1 MGDEDNV
8 TLLADPE
15 PSEAAV
21 TPQCTVVGIG
31 ASAGGLIALKHFF
44 EKMAGDTGMAF
55 VVVVHLSPEHASNLA
70 AILQTTTSLPVVEV
84 TETLKIEPN
93 HVYVI
98 PPGKYL
104 TMVDGE
110 VRLTEPEATRG
121 RRVPIDVFLR
131 TLAAAYGRNA
141 ICVILSGTG
150 SDGTLGLK
158 RIKEDGGIAI
168 VQDPADAE
176 YDSMPRSAIATNLV
190 DLILPAAEIPAKLVA
205 LKQCADRI
213 QLPEVA
219 NEEEKAPA
227 AADPIREVLAMLRIR
242 SGHDFSNY
250 KRPTIGR
257 RINRRV
263 QVHELADVN
272 EYIDYL
278 RRHPEEMKALLS
290 DLLITVTNFF
300 RDKNTYKSLEQQV
313 VPQIFANKTSAD
325 QVRVWVAGC
334 ATGEEAY
341 SIAILLHEHAAR
353 LADPPKIQIFATDI
367 DADALATARD
377 CCYNEIIAADVSP
390 ERLRQFFVKD
400 GQNYI
405 VKKEL
410 RDSILFAPH
419 NLLRDPPFSRIDLI
433 TCRNLLIYLNRNT
446 QDILLRVFHF
456 VLRQGGFLFL
466 GASES
471 AEGAASLFAPLDKKN
486 RIYRALP
493 SAAQHPPL
501 PLSGD
506 WKIRIPEPPAAHKH
520 QGLSLGN
527 LHHMLVEE
535 YAPPSVLV
543 NEEGEILH
551 LSQHAGRYLQ
561 LPGGQPTH
569 NLFDIAPPA
578 LQLDLRHAFIT
589 AKQKNRQIETPNVR
603 VSLDGEQRLVN
614 LIIHPTSG
622 ATQGVYL
629 VIFDET
635 RSPAGLR
642 EVAPSAQAALESDK
656 AIETIVRG
664 LEDEL
669 QHIKDQLRAAIEEH
683 ELSVA
688 ELKASNEELLAMNE
702 ELRSTG
708 EELETGKEELQS
720 VNEELTTVNQ
730 ELKETID
737 EVGRANT
744 DLQNLISS
752 TDIATIFLDRELRVR
767 RYTPRTQELFNL
779 IKTDIGR
786 PLEHVTHKLDYG
798 SLTADLAEVVETSQ
812 PIEREVRTSNN
823 RWYMVRVFPYR
834 TLQEHIVGVVATF
847 VDITERRHMEHAVRE
862 ADRRKDEFLALLSHE
877 LRNPLQVLRGVF
889 DIQNRSDNPERI
901 ARMWS
906 MAERQAEQ
914 LHRLVDDL
922 LNVSRIS
929 QGKLDLRKQ
938 RVSLAS
944 VVNLALES
952 SRPALDQ
959 AGHTLTVTL
968 PPEPVYLDADS
979 ARLAQVLTNLLDNA
993 AKYTGPGGRISLNA
1007 ARNGDQIVIRLRDNG
1022 RGIAPEFLP
1031 NVFDMFKQAET
1042 RRGGLGIGLSLVK
1055 QLVEMHGGQ
1064 VWAHSAGEGQGSE
1077 FVVQLPLATDQISL
1091 PPTKEAEPGPTP
1103 AVAAPGRRI
1112 LVVDDNIDAAESLA
1126 ESVRLD
1132 GHVART
1138 AYTGET
1144 AVKAALEFD
1153 PDIIC
1158 LDIDLPDVS
1167 GYEVAERLRRELPN
1181 SLIVAVSGWLREDVS
1196 TDRKSAAIDQYF
1208 LKPANL
1214 ENLRTLIAGNN
1225 ALKA

>member
-1 MGDEDNV
+1 
-8 TLLADPE
+8 
-15 PSEAAV
+15 
-21 TPQCTVVGIG
+21 
-31 ASAGGLIALKHFF
+31 
-44 EKMAGDTGMAF
+44 
-55 VVVVHLSPEHASNLA
+55 
-70 AILQTTTSLPVVEV
+70 
-84 TETLKIEPN
+84 
-93 HVYVI
+93 
-98 PPGKYL
+98 
-104 TMVDGE
+104 
-110 VRLTEPEATRG
+110 
-121 RRVPIDVFLR
+121 
-131 TLAAAYGRNA
+131 
-141 ICVILSGTG
+141 
-150 SDGTLGLK
+150 
-158 RIKEDGGIAI
+158 
-168 VQDPADAE
+168 
-176 YDSMPRSAIATNLV
+176 
-190 DLILPAAEIPAKLVA
+190 
-205 LKQCADRI
+205 
-213 QLPEVA
+213 
-219 NEEEKAPA
+219 
-227 AADPIREVLAMLRIR
+227 MLRIR

-257 RINRRV
+257 RISRRV

-278 RRHPEEMKALLS
+278 RRHPEEIQALLS

-300 RDKNTYKSLEQQV
+300 RDNDTYKSLEQQV
-313 VPQIFANKTSAD
+313 VPQIFANKTSAE

-367 DADALATARD
+367 DADSLATARD
-377 CCYNEIIAADVSP
+377 CRYNEIIAADVSP
-390 ERLRQFFVKD
+390 ERLRRFFVKE

-446 QDILLRVFHF
+446 QDLLLRVLHF

-501 PLSGD
+501 PLTGD

-520 QGLSLGN
+520 QDFSLGN
-527 LHHMLVEE
+527 LHHILVEE

-543 NEEGEILH
+543 NEEGDILH

-561 LPGGQPTH
+561 LPGGQPTY

-578 LQLDLRHAFIT
+578 LQLDLRHVFIT
-589 AKQKNRQIETPNVR
+589 AKQKNCQVETPNLR
-603 VSLDGEQRLVN
+603 VSLNGEQRLVN
-614 LIIHPTSG
+614 LIVRPSLETSG
-622 ATQGVYL
+622 AIQGLYL

-635 RSPAGLR
+635 RPSAAPR
-642 EVAPSAQAALESDK
+642 ELAPSAQTALESDK
-656 AIETIVRG
+656 AIETVVRG
-664 LEDEL
+664 LEEEL
-669 QHIKDQLRAAIEEH
+669 QRTRERLRGTIEEH
-683 ELSVA
+683 ELSVE
-688 ELKASNEELLAMNE
+688 ELKASNEELQAMNE
-702 ELRSTG
+702 ELRSTS

-730 ELKETID
+730 ELKETVD

-744 DLQNLISS
+744 DLRNLISS
-752 TDIATIFLDRELRVR
+752 TDIATIFLDRDLRVK
-767 RYTPRTQELFNL
+767 RYTPRTQALFNL
-779 IKTDIGR
+779 INTDVGR
-786 PLEHVTHKLDYG
+786 PLEHVTHKLDYAR
-798 SLTADLAEVVETSQ
+798 LTADLAEVLETSQ
-812 PIEREVRTSNN
+812 PIEREVRASDNH
-823 RWYMVRVFPYR
+823 WYMVRVFPYR
-834 TLQEHIVGVVATF
+834 TLQEHIDGVVATF

-889 DIQNRSDNPERI
+889 DIQNRSDDPERVRRI
-901 ARMWS
+901 WS
-906 MAERQAEQ
+906 MAERQADQ

-922 LNVSRIS
+922 LQVSRIS
-929 QGKLDLRKQ
+929 QGKLDLRTQ

-952 SRPALDQ
+952 SRPAMDE

-1007 ARNGDQIVIRLRDNG
+1007 ARNGGQIVIRLRDNG

-1077 FVVQLPLATDQISL
+1077 FVVQLPLATDQSSL
-1091 PPTKEAEPGPTP
+1091 PPTRAAEPGPTVV
-1103 AVAAPGRRI
+1103 VAAPGRRV

-1144 AVKAALEFD
+1144 AVETALEFD

-1167 GYEVAERLRRELPN
+1167 GYEVAERLRRALPN